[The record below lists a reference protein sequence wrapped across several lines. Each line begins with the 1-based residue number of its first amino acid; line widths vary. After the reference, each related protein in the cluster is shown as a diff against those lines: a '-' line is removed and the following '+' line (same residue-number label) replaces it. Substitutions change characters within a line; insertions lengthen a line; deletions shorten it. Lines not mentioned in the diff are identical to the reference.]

1 MQLRGDLTLLFLKK
15 RYINMTEKYYGS
27 IEELKRLITEAGI
40 EGLWKETA
48 GKHTFRSNRGGILH
62 WWESKNTI
70 QFQGSGDIEILQNV
84 VMNTSSKR
92 DEVSLIK
99 GKTKQQIFIVHGHDT
114 EARDQLELALRR
126 LGLEPYILMNSS
138 GGGKTIIEALEGKI
152 GKDFS
157 SDFGIV
163 LITPDDMGYS
173 IKEGKEKEEPRARQN
188 VILETGMLLSSLTR
202 KRIALVVNGHIELP
216 SDLQGIIH
224 FGYNKHV
231 NEIMPKL
238 CKRFQEAGFGL
249 DPEKITQFA

>member
-1 MQLRGDLTLLFLKK
+1 MVT
-15 RYINMTEKYYGS
+15 N
-27 IEELKRLITEAGI
+27 AGI
-40 EGLWKETA
+40 NGSWQEGT
-48 GKHTFRSNRGGILH
+48 GKYTFRSKQGGILH
-62 WWESKNTI
+62 WWESNNTV
-70 QFQGSGDIEILQNV
+70 QFQGRGDVEQLRKA
-84 VMNTSSKR
+84 VMDTSSERVEISSNK
-92 DEVSLIK
+92 E
-99 GKTKQQIFIVHGHDT
+99 KTGQQIFIVHGHDT

-126 LGLEPYILMNSS
+126 LGLEPYILMNTS

-163 LITPDDMGYS
+163 LLTPDDMGYS

-202 KRIALVVNGHIELP
+202 ERIALVVKGHVELP

-224 FGYNKHV
+224 YGYNNHV

-238 CKRFQEAGFGL
+238 CRRFQEAGYSL
-249 DPEKITQFA
+249 DSEKIMHFA

>member
-1 MQLRGDLTLLFLKK
+1 MD
-15 RYINMTEKYYGS
+15 
-27 IEELKRLITEAGI
+27 
-40 EGLWKETA
+40 
-48 GKHTFRSNRGGILH
+48 
-62 WWESKNTI
+62 
-70 QFQGSGDIEILQNV
+70 
-84 VMNTSSKR
+84 TSSERVEISSNK
-92 DEVSLIK
+92 E
-99 GKTKQQIFIVHGHDT
+99 KTGQQIFIVHGHDT

-126 LGLEPYILMNSS
+126 LGLEPYILMNTS

-163 LITPDDMGYS
+163 LLTPDDMGYS

-202 KRIALVVNGHIELP
+202 ERIALVVKGHVELP

-224 FGYNKHV
+224 YGYNNHV

-238 CKRFQEAGFGL
+238 CRRFQEAGYSL
-249 DPEKITQFA
+249 DSEKIMHFA